1 MVIPSAKLLPLLLFL
16 LFIPSASPLAFN
28 YDSFTIGKT
37 GIFLEGAAYID
48 EQLIKLTRS
57 ARQNK
62 NVGRATYH
70 QPFLLW
76 ETSTG
81 KIADFTTHFTFMID
95 SGHADG
101 MVFFIAPSGSLL
113 NISAGG
119 GGHLGLPVEELPGDT
134 TRTLYPFVA
143 VEFDIYRNEQPVIRD
158 QVGDH
163 VGIDIN
169 SLKSNITTPWN
180 GDINEG
186 KRNDAWISYNSSS
199 KNLSVAF
206 TSFQN
211 GTNGTEVEVI
221 KYLSYIID
229 LKQYL
234 PDWVIVGFSAAKGQ
248 DIAVHKIIPWNFT
261 STALVDDDP
270 THNKPESIAPSGV
283 KPGPGKSKMGLLL
296 GLGIAGSL
304 ILFAGLG
311 LVWFIYRKKS
321 KAVDGID
328 ENPFCNKLIDKEL
341 ENETGPRKFSY
352 HELAQ
357 ATSNFEE
364 GEKLGEGGFGGVY
377 RGFIKDLNLQVAV
390 KRISSGSKQGMKEYA
405 SEVRIIS
412 RLRHRNLVQLIGWC
426 HEKREL
432 LLVYEF
438 LPNRSLDSH
447 LFKENSLLS
456 WQVIYN
462 IAKGLASALLYLHEE
477 WEQCVLHRD
486 IKSSNVMLDSNF
498 NVKLGDFGL
507 ARLVDHGEQSLTT
520 IVAGTRGYMALE
532 YVTTGKSTKESDVY
546 SFGVV
551 SLEIACG
558 RKPIDF
564 KLETSQIELVKWVW
578 GLYEEG
584 NVIQAAD
591 PKLYGHFDE
600 KQMECLMIVGL
611 WCAHPQY
618 TFRPSIQQAIQVL
631 NFEVPLPILPSKMP
645 AATYIAPPT
654 LFSTLVSD
662 SDTITSERGQTES
675 SGTPHSLTITP
686 SSTTK
691 FVTPSTT
698 FQSAQ

>member
-1 MVIPSAKLLPLLLFL
+1 MVIPSAKLLPLLLLFL

-28 YDSFTIGKT
+28 YDSFTIGNT

-62 NVGRATYH
+62 NVGRATYY

-158 QVGDH
+158 PVGDH

-180 GDINEG
+180 GDINEE

-234 PDWVIVGFSAAKGQ
+234 PDWVIVGFSAATGQ
-248 DIAVHKIIPWNFT
+248 DIAVHKIISWNFT

-321 KAVDGID
+321 KAVDGLD

-341 ENETGPRKFSY
+341 ENVTGPRKFSH

-357 ATSNFEE
+357 ATSNFEK

-405 SEVRIIS
+405 SEVR
-412 RLRHRNLVQLIGWC
+412 
-426 HEKREL
+426 
-432 LLVYEF
+432 
-438 LPNRSLDSH
+438 
-447 LFKENSLLS
+447 
-456 WQVIYN
+456 YN